1 MLLLLTRDGDGVMV
15 GPASLA
21 VVASNSLLFI
31 PVMTAEVIAKAGA
44 VTMVDIAIRAVDPV
58 GAVSEDDIVVA

>member
-1 MLLLLTRDGDGVMV
+1 MV
-15 GPASLA
+15 GPASFA

-31 PVMTAEVIAKAGA
+31 PVMTAAVIAKAGA

>member
-1 MLLLLTRDGDGVMV
+1 MLLLPTRDGRGVMV

-31 PVMTAEVIAKAGA
+31 PVMTAAVIAKAGA

>member
-1 MLLLLTRDGDGVMV
+1 MLLLPTRDGGGVMV

-31 PVMTAEVIAKAGA
+31 PVMTAAVIAKAGA